1 MEKTNVERW
10 DKEPAKNN
18 IKKQQKNNKTLT
30 EITGWL
36 SGILRLPLMR
46 QGIMNRAVDKENYK
60 NTSIRHKAEGLW
72 L

>member
-1 MEKTNVERW
+1 MHKKTV
-10 DKEPAKNN
+10 KNN
-18 IKKQQKNNKTLT
+18 IKNQPKNDITLT
-30 EITGWL
+30 ERIEWL

-46 QGIMNRAVDKENYK
+46 QGITNRAVDRENYK